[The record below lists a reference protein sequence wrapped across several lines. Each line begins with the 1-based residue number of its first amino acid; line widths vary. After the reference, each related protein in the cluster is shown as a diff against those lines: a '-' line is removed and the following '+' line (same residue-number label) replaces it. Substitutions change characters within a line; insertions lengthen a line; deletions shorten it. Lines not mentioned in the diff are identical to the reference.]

1 MDVGVFAPETPEEAQ
16 EFLCFLRELVSIP
29 GLSSDSP
36 GEAFL
41 AVKAA
46 KKATAEAEKAAA
58 SAAEEARMVA
68 AEAAAEATFLRKV
81 FGYRT

>member
-1 MDVGVFAPETPEEAQ
+1 MDIGVFSPTSKEEAQ
-16 EFLCFLRELVSIP
+16 EFLRFLREVSAIP

-46 KKATAEAEKAAA
+46 KKASVKAAAEAEKAAA
-58 SAAEEARMVA
+58 
-68 AEAAAEATFLRKV
+68 EAAAEAVFLRKV

>member
-1 MDVGVFAPETPEEAQ
+1 MDIGVFSPTSKEEAQ
-16 EFLCFLRELVSIP
+16 EFLRFLREVSAIP

-46 KKATAEAEKAAA
+46 KEAKAAAEKA
-58 SAAEEARMVA
+58 A
-68 AEAAAEATFLRKV
+68 AEAAAEAFFLRKV